1 MFRLRR
7 RHPLSIALAF
17 SVLGGLSGGCSS
29 SPEEPILNQFFRS
42 ARLGDRTALGS
53 ISVAT
58 FDDSVST
65 FEITNVSPETRVALT
80 LKDLAKAH
88 EDARA
93 EDAEF
98 TKRKVAYQDENM
110 EAIRRVLNAERSN
123 AKLTAK
129 DAAVQAEWNKYR
141 DETAQYTKRVSDARR
156 ALATQSSVV
165 ELSLDDPRTKVDFT
179 QHEGELVS
187 KDVTVDASVR
197 QADGQ
202 SVPKTLVVT
211 MQRAVIK
218 ANPEVTGKWII
229 TSVRDSAASTAT
241 PTS

>member
-17 SVLGGLSGGCSS
+17 SVLGGFSNGCSS
-29 SPEEPILNQFFRS
+29 ASEEPILNQFFRS

-58 FDDSVST
+58 FDGSVSA
-65 FEITNVSPETRVALT
+65 FDITSVSPETRVPLA

-88 EDARA
+88 EDART

-98 TKRKVAYQDENM
+98 TKRKVAYQEENM
-110 EAIRRVLNAERSN
+110 EAIRRVLNAERTN
-123 AKLTAK
+123 AKLTDK
-129 DAAVQAEWNKYR
+129 DAAVQAEWTKYR

-179 QHEGELVS
+179 QHDGELVS
-187 KDVTVDASVR
+187 KDVAVEASVR
-197 QADGQ
+197 QTNGQ
-202 SVPKTLVVT
+202 SVRKTLVVT

-229 TSVRDSAASTAT
+229 TSVKDTAAPAAT
-241 PTS
+241 PSS